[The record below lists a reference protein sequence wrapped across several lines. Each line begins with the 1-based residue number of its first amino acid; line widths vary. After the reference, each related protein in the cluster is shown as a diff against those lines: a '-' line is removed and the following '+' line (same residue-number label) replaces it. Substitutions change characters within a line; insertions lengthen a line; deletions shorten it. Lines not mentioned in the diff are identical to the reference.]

1 MSKILDA
8 EKNEKGSL
16 CVLYRKETWSSKLQ
30 RAPRQCR
37 RKHTL
42 RSVSVRTCVTDTLA
56 CTRAALTL
64 PQLKF
69 FVPVGARVHRRRRT
83 RCSLILLLLPGS
95 RVMFSRII
103 LYIYIYIFRDFSY
116 PFFFSNYFYKYI
128 STRSFFIIWNS
139 YLFDNWRK
147 NLIFNFKY

>member
-30 RAPRQCR
+30 QAPRQCR

-103 LYIYIYIFRDFSY
+103 LYIYFQGFFLSL
-116 PFFFSNYFYKYI
+116 FFSNYFYKYI

-147 NLIFNFKY
+147 NLIFNFRY